1 MSDISIRKAGRAG
14 RITLTRPKALNA
26 LSHDMALQIDAA
38 LKEWA
43 TDDAVACVIF
53 DAEGDK
59 AFCAGGDIADLYHAG
74 KAGNFD
80 HARDFWRD
88 EYRMNGRIRAYPKP
102 VVSFMQGFT
111 MGGGVGIGCHA
122 AHRVVD
128 DSTRMAMPECGIG
141 LVPDVGGTYLLAC
154 APGQLGAWLGLT
166 GHRMDAPQAI
176 AAGFADHLIA
186 RENWGTLIAG
196 LEADGDTDA
205 LAAAAQSVADPFADT
220 RPEIDQLFAHDSV
233 EAIRAALAA
242 SDSDLAGSA
251 LKAMNRSSPISMAGT
266 LAILRRLQSDGP
278 TMQDALTQEYRFTWR
293 SMQQGDFLE
302 GIRAQI
308 IDKDRTPTWRHAQG
322 EVTDQDIA
330 AMLAPLGADEL
341 TFDA

>member
-1 MSDISIRKAGRAG
+1 MSNISIRKAGRAG

-26 LSHDMALQIDAA
+26 LSHDMALQIEAA
-38 LKEWA
+38 LKDWA
-43 TDDAVACVIF
+43 TDDGIACVIF

-74 KAGNFD
+74 KKGNFD
-80 HARDFWRD
+80 HARNFWRD
-88 EYRMNGRIRAYPKP
+88 EYRMNARIRAYPKP

-141 LVPDVGGTYLLAC
+141 LVPDVGGTFLLAC
-154 APGQLGAWLGLT
+154 APGQLGSWLGLT

-176 AAGFADHLIA
+176 AASFADYLVA
-186 RENWGTLIAG
+186 RENWASLIAG
-196 LEADGDTDA
+196 LEADGDTGT
-205 LAAAAQSVADPFADT
+205 LAAAAQPVSDPFADT
-220 RPEIDQLFAHDSV
+220 RPEIDTLFAHNSI

-242 SDSDLAGSA
+242 SGSELAAAA
-251 LKAMNRSSPISMAGT
+251 LKAMDRSSPISMAGT
-266 LAILRRLQSDGP
+266 LAILRLLQSDGP
-278 TMQDALTQEYRFTWR
+278 AMQDALTQEYRFTWR

-308 IDKDRTPTWRHAQG
+308 IDKDRSPTWRHALG
-322 EVTDQDIA
+322 DVTDHDIA